1 VKTQKLAPPRYRL
14 HKARGCAVCTIDG
27 RNYYLGPYQSPESLE
42 AYARL
47 LGEWRGGK
55 LERPEPPGGP
65 TVGAVC
71 LAYLKFAEGYYRKN
85 GEPTSQIYQ
94 IRSALRFACEQW
106 NSLPAVEFGPLRL
119 KMVRETMIEA
129 GLARTT
135 INRLVQ
141 NITAAFRWAA
151 SEEICPPSIP
161 QGLATV
167 AGLRAGRT
175 EARETAPVLPVAA
188 DIVEQTLK
196 HCGRIVGAMV
206 RLQELT
212 GMRPGELVQ
221 IRPQDITLDLSGCA
235 VFRPENHKTEHHGR
249 ERQIFIGPRGLEILR
264 PFLNR
269 PPEAYCFSPAEAFAE
284 HHAERGNRR
293 ATPRYPSHMARN
305 RRKRKGTPNR
315 APRERFDVDS
325 YARAVAR
332 ACERAYP
339 VPPGLGD
346 EAAQEFRE
354 RHHWRP
360 NRLRH
365 NFATNARRV
374 AGLEATAAALGHSE
388 VGTTQIY
395 AEADLIA
402 ARELLRKIG

>member
-1 VKTQKLAPPRYRL
+1 MKTEKVAPPRYRL

-27 RNYYLGPYQSPESLE
+27 RNYYLGPYQSPQSLE

-47 LGEWRGGK
+47 LAEWRGGK
-55 LERPEPPGGP
+55 LDRPEPPGGP

-71 LAYLKFAEGYYRKN
+71 LAYLKHAEGYYRKN

-196 HCGRIVGAMV
+196 HCGRV
-206 RLQELT
+206 RVT
-212 GMRPGELVQ
+212 CGT
-221 IRPQDITLDLSGCA
+221 ITNS
-235 VFRPENHKTEHHGR
+235 
-249 ERQIFIGPRGLEILR
+249 
-264 PFLNR
+264 
-269 PPEAYCFSPAEAFAE
+269 
-284 HHAERGNRR
+284 
-293 ATPRYPSHMARN
+293 AR
-305 RRKRKGTPNR
+305 
-315 APRERFDVDS
+315 S
-325 YARAVAR
+325 
-332 ACERAYP
+332 
-339 VPPGLGD
+339 L
-346 EAAQEFRE
+346 
-354 RHHWRP
+354 
-360 NRLRH
+360 
-365 NFATNARRV
+365 
-374 AGLEATAAALGHSE
+374 
-388 VGTTQIY
+388 
-395 AEADLIA
+395 
-402 ARELLRKIG
+402 